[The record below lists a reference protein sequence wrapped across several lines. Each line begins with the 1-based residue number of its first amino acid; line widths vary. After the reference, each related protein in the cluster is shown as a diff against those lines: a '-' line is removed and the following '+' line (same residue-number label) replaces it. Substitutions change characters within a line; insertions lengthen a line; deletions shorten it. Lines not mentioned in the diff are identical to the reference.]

1 LYAFVCTF
9 LYADYDD
16 DSILPTPIKNNYKL
30 PYSGPINKPQLIWK
44 FKTSSSAIESI
55 VTIDKNGTLYFGSN
69 DNYVYALDSLTGNL
83 IWKFKTKYDVKSSV
97 IINKQGDLLFGSMD
111 GYLYSLNKNGT
122 LKWKYNAHSAISST
136 PNIDKENNII
146 FGDKKGYFHILDS
159 DGDLIHKFRLTTS
172 IKNTP
177 IVDQNN
183 NFYLGF
189 ERGIISFKK
198 NGTIN
203 WHYKTRSAITSSLVL
218 FNNTIF
224 ASSKDWKLYALSLN
238 GKLQW
243 TYQTAWYVTSSPVV
257 GSDTIYLG
265 SWDWSVHAISLVNG
279 EGIWKTQPERSAT
292 MTYFAANM
300 IVDENENI
308 YAASRND
315 RIYCFDKRGKVLWHI
330 VLKGEDVLG
339 GISLHKNGTLIIP
352 TSKGNIYAFKTKVT
366 PN

>member
-1 LYAFVCTF
+1 MLTLVCTF
-9 LYADYDD
+9 LYADYDN

-44 FKTSSSAIESI
+44 FKQSSSAIESI

-69 DNYVYALDSLTGNL
+69 DNHIYALDSLTGDL
-83 IWKFKTKYDVKSSV
+83 IWKFKTKNDVKSSV
-97 IINKQGDLLFGSMD
+97 IINKQGDLVFGSMD

-122 LKWKYNAHSAISST
+122 LKWKYNAHSPISST
-136 PNIDKENNII
+136 PNIDKDNHII
-146 FGDKKGYFHILDS
+146 FGDKNGYFHILDTR
-159 DGDLIHKFRLTTS
+159 GDLIHKFRLTTS
-172 IKNTP
+172 IENTP

-189 ERGIISFKK
+189 GRGIISFKK

-203 WHYKTRSAITSSLVL
+203 WQYKTRSSITNSLTL
-218 FNNTIF
+218 FNNTIL
-224 ASSKDWKLYALSLN
+224 ASSKDWRLYALNLD

-257 GSDTIYLG
+257 GRDTIYLG

-279 EGIWKTQPERSAT
+279 EGIWSTQPERSAT
-292 MTYFAANM
+292 MTYFAANI

-315 RIYCFDKRGKVLWHI
+315 RIYCFDKRGKVLWYIH
-330 VLKGEDVLG
+330 LKGEDVLG

-352 TSKGNIYAFKTKVT
+352 TSNGNIYAFNTKEI
-366 PN
+366 PD